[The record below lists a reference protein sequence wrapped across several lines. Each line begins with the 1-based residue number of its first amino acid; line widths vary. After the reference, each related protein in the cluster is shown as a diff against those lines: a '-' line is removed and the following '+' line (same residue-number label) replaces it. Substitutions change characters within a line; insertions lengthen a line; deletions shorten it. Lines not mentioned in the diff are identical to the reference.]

1 MHPSTCRPP
10 RGPRQ
15 PPAAPCPPRPPS
27 RGSPPS
33 CPMGW
38 RLTASSAGTRRL
50 SGESGTAAGED
61 YDITRISWEHCVI
74 SGDERR
80 LCAHQLQI
88 SAELT
93 LSLLT
98 WPAWWVWTSGDG
110 EAKANWMCA
119 SSVHVHS
126 ICSTHGIQQWQ
137 WTDHTVQSLL
147 QMSDH

>member
-27 RGSPPS
+27 RGSPLS
-33 CPMGW
+33 CPVLRRVPGLDSFHG
-38 RLTASSAGTRRL
+38 RGTRRL

-93 LSLLT
+93 RRSCSSRGPPGGCGQVEMVKRRQT
-98 WPAWWVWTSGDG
+98 ECMRAVSAVSAVPTVSSSGS
-110 EAKANWMCA
+110 ELITQIR
-119 SSVHVHS
+119 V
-126 ICSTHGIQQWQ
+126 CSR
-137 WTDHTVQSLL
+137 
-147 QMSDH
+147 